1 MYWRRRPDNPRRVIT
16 LRTAQEAD
24 FPAIALV
31 LEELE
36 LGHPA
41 IRLELF
47 HLGLSGGEIVAVA
60 NVMDCGPS
68 LYMSAV
74 GVRKSSQGG
83 GVARSFLGRLLSG
96 LPKEVYVYTRIP
108 EFFGRFGF
116 EESAAPGEI
125 PPRSIYDCASCG
137 GLNECLCMVRRPYAA
152 VIS

>member
-1 MYWRRRPDNPRRVIT
+1 VIT

-24 FPAIALV
+24 FPAIDLI
-31 LEELE
+31 LSELE
-36 LGHPA
+36 LGHA
-41 IRLELF
+41 SIKMELF
-47 HLGLSGGEIVAVA
+47 HVGISGNGIVAVA

-74 GVRKSSQGG
+74 GVKKSSQGG

-108 EFFGRFGF
+108 DFFKRFGF
-116 EESAAPGEI
+116 KESAAPGEI

-137 GLNECLCMVRRPYAA
+137 GINECLCMVRRPYAA
-152 VIS
+152 AIS